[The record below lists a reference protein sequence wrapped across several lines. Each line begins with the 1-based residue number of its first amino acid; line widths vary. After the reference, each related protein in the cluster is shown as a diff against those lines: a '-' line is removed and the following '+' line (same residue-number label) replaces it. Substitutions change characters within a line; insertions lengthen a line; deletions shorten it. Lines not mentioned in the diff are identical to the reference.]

1 MDNEKIE
8 YLKMIQEIIAR
19 MSTISSVVKGFSMT
33 AAVALTAVMGCDFV
47 EKWML
52 WIFLIPLLALIFLD
66 IYYLSLE
73 RKYRKLYEEVRTDS
87 HVVDF
92 SLELP
97 KDLYKINFWDCLV
110 SKSILYFHLPITI
123 MYLIVCI
130 FGK

>member
-1 MDNEKIE
+1 MDSEKIE
-8 YLKMIQEIIAR
+8 YLKMIQEVIAR
-19 MSTISSVVKGFSMT
+19 MSTISSVVKGFSIT
-33 AAVALTAVMGCDFV
+33 ASVALTAIMGCDFV
-47 EKWML
+47 QNWML
-52 WIFLIPLLALIFLD
+52 WIFLIPLLALMFLD

-73 RKYRKLYEEVRTDS
+73 KKYRKLYEEVRTDL

-97 KDLYKINFWDCLV
+97 KNIYNINFWDCFV
-110 SKSILYFHLPITI
+110 SKSILYFHLPIMV

>member
-33 AAVALTAVMGCDFV
+33 AAVAITAIMGCDFV
-47 EKWML
+47 KKWML

-110 SKSILYFHLPITI
+110 SKSILYFHLPIMI